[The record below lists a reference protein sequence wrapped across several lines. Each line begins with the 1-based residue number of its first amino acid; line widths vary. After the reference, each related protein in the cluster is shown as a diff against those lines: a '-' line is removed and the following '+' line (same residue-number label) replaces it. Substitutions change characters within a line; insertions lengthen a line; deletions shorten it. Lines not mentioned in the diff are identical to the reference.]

1 MRRRCHI
8 RLYRI
13 LPFLICALLPID
25 SGLAQNRAPA
35 KPIAKAVVNMAAQS
49 AGGLS
54 LTIVNP
60 SDGGRTAGDGVLDLG
75 SVSYGSAA
83 RRSNVDLRSS
93 AGQMVVSTRLGLYLV
108 DAAGHIGAATLLA
121 CLALPETPYVLRM
134 DGVRLTTTP
143 QIVQSR
149 VLVGKISSHQLEIE
163 VPSSVTEKSPGLHNS
178 IIFQVVPN

>member
-1 MRRRCHI
+1 MCRRCHI
-8 RLYRI
+8 RLYHI
-13 LPFLICALLPID
+13 LPFLICMLLPVNN
-25 SGLAQNRAPA
+25 GLAQNRTPA

-60 SDGGRTAGDGVLDLG
+60 SGGRTAGGGALDLG

-83 RRSNVDLRSS
+83 RRSNVDVRSS
-93 AGQMVVSTRLGLYLV
+93 AGQMVVSTRLGLSLV
-108 DAAGHIGAATLLA
+108 DPAGHIGAATLLA
-121 CLALPETPYVLRM
+121 CLALPETSYVLRM

-149 VLVGKISSHQLEIE
+149 IPVGKISSHQLEIE
-163 VPSSVTEKSPGLHNS
+163 VPGSVTEKSPGLHNS

>member
-1 MRRRCHI
+1 MLGRCHI
-8 RLYRI
+8 RLYRV
-13 LPFLICALLPID
+13 LPFLICVLLSIGN
-25 SGLAQNRAPA
+25 GLAQNKVPA

-60 SDGGRTAGDGVLDLG
+60 SDGGRTAGGGVLDLG

-83 RRSNVDLRSS
+83 RRSNVAVRSS
-93 AGQMVVSTRLGLYLV
+93 AGQMVVSTRVGLSLV
-108 DAAGHIGAATLLA
+108 DPAGHIGTATLLA
-121 CLALPETPYVLRM
+121 CLALPETLYVLRM
-134 DGVRLTTTP
+134 DGVQLTTTP

-149 VLVGKISSHQLEIE
+149 VPVGKISSHQLEIE
-163 VPSSVTEKSPGLHNS
+163 VPSWVTEKNPGLHNS

>member
-1 MRRRCHI
+1 MRRTCHI

-13 LPFLICALLPID
+13 LPFLICVLLPIE
-25 SGLAQNRAPA
+25 SAVAQNRAPA
-35 KPIAKAVVNMAAQS
+35 KPIAKAVVNMASQS

-60 SDGGRTAGDGVLDLG
+60 SGGKIAGGGVLDLG

-83 RRSNVDLRSS
+83 RSSNVEVRSS
-93 AGQMVVSTRLGLYLV
+93 AGQLVVSTKLGLSLV
-108 DAAGHIGAATLLA
+108 DPAGHIDAATLLA
-121 CLALPETPYVLRM
+121 CLALPETSYVLRM

-143 QIVQSR
+143 QIVESR
-149 VLVGKISSHQLEIE
+149 VPVGKISSHQLEIE
-163 VPSSVTEKSPGLHNS
+163 VPSSVTEKNPGLHNS